1 MTRYKE
7 NAKILN
13 DAGNSIEDLC
23 TICDV
28 PLSRISKEARQALYC
43 DYDVDDDEYV
53 SLSQCDIDKYELWN
67 DVDYSEFDND
77 EQESLLSGVIKE
89 AKHYLVFA
97 YGIRWDGADGYTFCD
112 SAAGIM
118 RRSYECSHYIRE
130 ASAGGKT
137 LKFVEASHDVPM
149 GALCY
154 AVALTDSEY
163 DRLSNADWNTVAAF
177 AEKHEF

>member
-1 MTRYKE
+1 MTSYKK
-7 NAKILN
+7 NAKFLN
-13 DAGNSIEDLC
+13 DAGDSIEDLC
-23 TICDV
+23 TIYDI
-28 PLSRISKEARQALYC
+28 PLCRIPKEARQALYC
-43 DYDVDDDEYV
+43 DYDVDEDECV
-53 SLSQCDIDKYELWN
+53 SLSQCDISKYELWN
-67 DVDYSEFDND
+67 EAYCSEFDDD
-77 EQESLLSGVIKE
+77 EQESLLSSVIKE

-112 SAAGIM
+112 STAGIM
-118 RRSYECSHYIRE
+118 RRSYECSHYIQE

-137 LKFVEASHDVPM
+137 LSFIEASHDVPM

-154 AVALTDSEY
+154 AIALTDSEY